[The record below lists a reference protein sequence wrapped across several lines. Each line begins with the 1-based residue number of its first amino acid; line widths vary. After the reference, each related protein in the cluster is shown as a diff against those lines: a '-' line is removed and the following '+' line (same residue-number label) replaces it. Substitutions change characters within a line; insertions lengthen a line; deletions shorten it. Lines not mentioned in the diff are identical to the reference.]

1 MASVAHG
8 RGRRNGPGCTARI
21 GGQGRYRD
29 RVPLTRDAAP
39 LRRTNRAAPRAPAAR
54 PRLVAGLA
62 LGALLAGTGWWALQ
76 WHARHHVTLAFTPPA
91 GTAPA
96 LELTFYPDRLAFA
109 APSPPPSLG
118 RQRLEGGL
126 CVTVG
131 RELVPARALVRYR
144 GDGVGAGYLFVQLGA
159 PAPAVPLRPPST
171 LRGRVGEPI
180 GFWCFGWRSLGIAP
194 VAGAEVVV
202 MGGGEHGIDL
212 ATARTDADGSFTVTG
227 FDGRLDG
234 LGLRVRAP
242 GFALA
247 HQPLGRVDDGGGPGV
262 VVALARGV
270 ALSGRVD
277 VPPGLDAT
285 ALRVVARGLPGVDA
299 APAADGTFVLDHVPA
314 GVGPRLLLHGLPP
327 QWTYLPARATPG
339 VPLHLQVVPAAIVRG
354 RVLDAATVRPLAGAL
369 VYCGEQ
375 EAVRADE
382 HGCFELPQ
390 LLPGDVEITAQW
402 EFVDS
407 RRRRSTWYGRRR
419 VELSAGT
426 VLDDL
431 EILVT
436 AR

>member
-1 MASVAHG
+1 M
-8 RGRRNGPGCTARI
+8 ARI
-21 GGQGRYRD
+21 GGPCRYRGD
-29 RVPLTRDAAP
+29 VPLTRDAAP
-39 LRRTNRAAPRAPAAR
+39 PRRARRRAPRPAAAR

-62 LGALLAGTGWWALQ
+62 LGALLAGIGWWVLQ
-76 WHARHHVTLAFTPPA
+76 WYARHHVTLAFTPPA

-96 LELTFYPDRLAFA
+96 LELSFYPDRLAFA

-118 RQRLEGGL
+118 QQRLDGEL
-126 CVTVG
+126 AVTVG
-131 RELVPARALVRYR
+131 RELVPGRALVRYR
-144 GDGVGAGYLFVQLGA
+144 GAGVGAGYLFVQLGA
-159 PAPAVPLRPPST
+159 NVPPVPLRPPAS
-171 LRGRVGEPI
+171 LRGRVGEPV

-194 VAGAEVVV
+194 IAGAEVVV

-212 ATARTDADGSFTVTG
+212 ATARTDADGRFAVTG
-227 FDGRLDG
+227 FDGQLDG

-247 HQPLGRVDDGGGPGV
+247 HLPLGRVDGVDGGDGPGP

-270 ALSGRVD
+270 VLSGRVV
-277 VPPGLDAT
+277 VPPALDAT

-299 APAADGTFVLDHVPA
+299 TPAADGAFVLDHVPA
-314 GVGPRLLLHGLPP
+314 GVEPRLLLHGLPP
-327 QWTYLPARATPG
+327 QWTHLPARATPG
-339 VPLHLQVVPAAIVRG
+339 APLHLEVVPAAIVRG

-369 VYCGEQ
+369 VFCGEQ

-382 HGCFELPQ
+382 DGRFELPQ
-390 LLPGDVEITAQW
+390 LLPGDVEVTAQW
-402 EFVDS
+402 EFVDG
-407 RRRRSTWYGRRR
+407 RRRRTTWYGRRR
-419 VELSAGT
+419 VELSPGT